1 MGIGIQAVVMFE
13 LLLQE
18 DTDVLYFCHDCDSCV
33 DVQDILKI
41 PKKGVRQLNCSH

>member
-33 DVQDILKI
+33 DVQDTLKI